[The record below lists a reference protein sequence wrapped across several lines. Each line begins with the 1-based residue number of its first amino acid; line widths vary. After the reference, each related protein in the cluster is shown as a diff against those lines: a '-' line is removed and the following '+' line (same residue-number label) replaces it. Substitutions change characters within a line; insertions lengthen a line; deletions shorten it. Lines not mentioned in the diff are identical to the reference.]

1 MKSVDDMTVS
11 EIKDEFT
18 TKVNEIIIG
27 LDEYDK
33 ETVL

>member
-18 TKVNEIIIG
+18 TKVNEIKKA
-27 LDEYDK
+27 LMN
-33 ETVL
+33 